1 MSVKIKKGAGAKQES
16 GESTSDTLFSEQ
28 HRLGKLRTKS
38 EVKDY
43 AWLLSSETAGD
54 YSSFHLSNSSARQCF
69 GRIYRSELPQ
79 EGRVGAGV
87 K

>member
-1 MSVKIKKGAGAKQES
+1 MSVKIKKGAGAKQER

-54 YSSFHLSNSSARQCF
+54 YS
-69 GRIYRSELPQ
+69 
-79 EGRVGAGV
+79 
-87 K
+87 